1 MHMTPVANEC
11 TRRGCDRPTDQHNGG
26 DGMKKL
32 LLLAAVAV
40 AGAAALGGK
49 DLKRYLRMRSM

>member
-1 MHMTPVANEC
+1 
-11 TRRGCDRPTDQHNGG
+11 
-26 DGMKKL
+26 MKKL

-40 AGAAALGGK
+40 AGAGAAALGGK

>member
-1 MHMTPVANEC
+1 
-11 TRRGCDRPTDQHNGG
+11 
-26 DGMKKL
+26 MKKL
-32 LLLAAVAV
+32 LLVAVVAV